1 MRIPSHS
8 VRQIHFVGIGGIG
21 MSGIAEVLA
30 NLGYKVTGSDIA
42 ENANVLRLRNL
53 GATVAIGHDAQHVEN
68 AQVVVISSDIKNP
81 NNPEVVEARRRRI
94 PVIRRAEMLA
104 ELMQLKKSVAIC
116 GTHGKTTTTSLTAAL
131 FDAAAL
137 DPTVVN
143 GGIINSYGT
152 NARLGEGE
160 WIIVEADES
169 DGSFLRLPAT
179 IAVVTNIDPDH
190 MDFYPNFDALRQAF
204 VTFIERVP
212 FYGLGVLCIDHP
224 IVRSLISEITDRR
237 ILTYGFSEDANI
249 RAINLRETQE
259 GTLFDVDIVGNG
271 ALAHRA
277 LSEDS
282 ISVLPRR
289 IRDIFLPMMGRH
301 NVQNT
306 LSTIAV
312 AQELGIEDEVVRKAF
327 LEFKG
332 VKRRFT
338 RVGISNNITIIDDYA
353 HHPVEIKTVLEAAH
367 QACSG
372 KIIAVMQPHRYSRL
386 HNLFE
391 EFSQCFSRADKLIVA
406 PVYSAGEVALD
417 GITSENLTQAI
428 QTQENAPKEIYTIND
443 ENELSPLLARIAQP
457 GDMIICL
464 GAGSITYWAAA
475 LPAKL
480 NAEFSSYTNTANKVE
495 TVA

>member
-21 MSGIAEVLA
+21 MSGIAEVLV
-30 NLGYKVTGSDIA
+30 NLGYNVTGSDIA

-53 GATVAIGHDAQHVEN
+53 GVSITIGHHAQNVEN

-81 NNPEVVEARRRRI
+81 HNPELVEARRRRI

-104 ELMQLKKSVAIC
+104 ELMHLKKSVAIC

-131 FDAAAL
+131 FDAADL

-152 NARLGEGE
+152 NARLGTGE
-160 WIIVEADES
+160 WIVVEADES

-237 ILTYGFSEDANI
+237 ILTYGFAEDANI
-249 RAINLRETQE
+249 RAINLRETSE

-271 ALAHRA
+271 ALAYQA
-277 LSEDS
+277 LSRNNVS
-282 ISVLPRR
+282 ALPRR
-289 IRDIFLPMMGRH
+289 IRDVYLPMMGRH

-306 LSTIAV
+306 LSTIAI
-312 AQELGIEDEVVRKAF
+312 AQELGIDDDTIRKAF
-327 LEFKG
+327 HEFKG

-338 RVGISNNITIIDDYA
+338 RVGVSNNITIIDDYA

-367 QACSG
+367 QACSA
-372 KIIAVMQPHRYSRL
+372 KIIAVVQPHRYSRL
-386 HNLFE
+386 HNLFN
-391 EFSQCFSRADKLIVA
+391 EFSQCFNLADKLIVA
-406 PVYSAGEVALD
+406 PVYAAGEVALD
-417 GITSENLTQAI
+417 GISSEKLAETIQA
-428 QTQENAPKEIYTIND
+428 QENAPSEIYTISD
-443 ENELSPLLARIAQP
+443 ENELAPLLINLVQP
-457 GDMIICL
+457 GDMVLCL

-475 LPAKL
+475 LPGKMDAL
-480 NAEFSSYTNTANKVE
+480 MTATIEDVE